1 MKVIRRLLLLIT
13 IVMFPIV
20 VNAKESVV
28 ITKIEEVET
37 KGQTVVVSEPT
48 FEGLTINYNLSFKNE
63 KDSITYKATLKNE
76 DKEDYKI
83 TNKSEFSKSGY
94 IKYTFEFSDNSTIIK
109 PNETKDMFVTI
120 EYYKEVPDD
129 KLVNGAYSEENEM
142 NIILVNE
149 EGNIPNPNTSSSI
162 IMLLIILSLLIIS
175 IYIFKNHKKLSIL
188 LLIVALSIPITT
200 YALKE
205 IRVTLNTKILI
216 NKEYEFCNYSY
227 EYNETG
233 DLIKIKNYYKYRKGM
248 TLNEWSN
255 SSYYDNHA
263 DIGNFIPQKMIDCE
277 EEVDSHYD
285 LTNMTEEDRANYQ
298 NELLTCYDGTDSEEV
313 FPTSVIKDKSEGCYM
328 WMVQ

>member
-1 MKVIRRLLLLIT
+1 MKVISRLLLLIT

-20 VNAKESVV
+20 VNAKESVL

-175 IYIFKNHKKLSIL
+175 IYIFRNHKKLSIL

-205 IRVTLNTKILI
+205 IRVTLNTRILI
-216 NKEYEFCNYSY
+216 NKEYEFCNLDSKY
-227 EYNETG
+227 EENG
-233 DLIKIKNYYKYRKGM
+233 DYTVIKNYYKYRKGM
-248 TLNEWSN
+248 TWNEWTN
-255 SSYYDNHA
+255 SSYYNQNA
-263 DIGNFIPQKMIDCE
+263 DIGGFEPKKMLDCQD
-277 EEVDSHYD
+277 EVDSHYD
-285 LTNMTEEDRANYQ
+285 LNNMTEEDWANHH
-298 NELLTCYDGTDSEEV
+298 NELLICYDGTDIEDVS
-313 FPTSVIKDKSEGCYM
+313 PTSIIKDKSEGCYM
-328 WMVQ
+328 WAVH

>member
-1 MKVIRRLLLLIT
+1 MKIISRLLLLIT

-109 PNETKDMFVTI
+109 PNETKDMFITI

-162 IMLLIILSLLIIS
+162 IMLIIILSMLIIS

-227 EYNETG
+227 EEDDSGNY
-233 DLIKIKNYYKYRKGM
+233 IYIKNYYKYNKGM
-248 TLNEWSN
+248 TWNDWSN
-255 SSYYDNHA
+255 SPYYNDKA
-263 DIGNFIPQKMIDCE
+263 DIGSFIPQKMIDCE
-277 EEVDSHYD
+277 EELDSQYD
-285 LTNMTEEDRANYQ
+285 LNNMTEEDWANYH
-298 NELLTCYDGTDSEEV
+298 NELIICYGGTESEDTL
-313 FPTSVIKDKSEGCYM
+313 PTSVIKDKSEGCYM
-328 WMVQ
+328 WAVH